1 MHLIYFEHLVKPI
14 DDRKAEKEGNYLNII
29 KNICQ
34 NPGANIILNRKNLK
48 AFPLESRTE

>member
-34 NPGANIILNRKNLK
+34 NPGAYIILNRKNLK